1 MSNMSN
7 NAELV
12 SNSNDWN
19 KWIEEEIS
27 KKLIKYYE
35 YNQFYNIQEI
45 GSGSFGKIQLQRKI
59 DFHDNVI
66 RFYGVTTSIKET
78 QKKEYSLVIEY
89 AENGTLREYLKENFK
104 YLTWNDKFNLA
115 FQLVCAVSCLHNEG
129 IVHRDLNSKNVLI
142 HRNIVKLADFGL
154 SKRIEETYFQSKI
167 FGLIPY
173 NDPQSFNSSTSLY
186 VLNEKSDV
194 YSIGVLLWEISSGR
208 PPFSD
213 ELNYLGLVMKIFQGL
228 REKPI
233 LDTPE
238 EYIKI
243 YTDCWNIEPDNRPT
257 INQVVVKLK
266 AIMTKENIIIKDF
279 HLYDNNKDIQS
290 LNNQQ
295 PVNISESVYSLY
307 GVLSKFIQSFNMM
320 NTSMSSSNQFENSF
334 DTIVSDLINLNYDKF
349 NNLLLNSQNS
359 SNSLVLLGELNFL
372 GIGISINKQKAF
384 ELYQKAAY
392 LGNSFG
398 INSLGYCY
406 QNGIGTDIDKKKAF
420 ELYQKA
426 ADLGNSSGTN
436 SLGYCYRNGIG
447 TDIDKKKAFELYQK
461 AADLGNLSGI
471 YNLGYC
477 YQNGIGTD
485 IDKKKAFELYQK
497 PADLGNSSGINSLGY
512 CYRNGIGTDIDK
524 KKAFEL
530 YQKAADLGNS
540 SGIRYCYQNGIGTDI
555 DKKKAFELYQKAADL
570 GNSSGISN
578 LGDCYQY
585 GIDIDKKKAFELY
598 QKAADLRNL
607 SGTSNLGDCYENRT
621 GTDIDKKKAFNLYQK
636 AADLGNSSGINSLGH
651 CYLYRIGS
659 DINETTSFN
668 LTSSISRLALL
679 SQNSKKSINFK
690 QDASRGLLLNKHKI
704 ILTSFIKNGKWDI
717 SLYKGQPLVYTSID
731 DSSDICIN
739 FPIIEITYKDEL
751 KSKYF
756 RINSNGDEFFTRKIS
771 AGGRLFIKESS
782 SITRTPFDILKFYLF
797 CVYNLARYSIEVQS
811 NNLFTL
817 NLLQTMETLDGEEIN
832 THEKLTK
839 WVNNLHL
846 LQKTLDEEKP
856 NSHEELFNWMNN
868 LHQMKIIDVISYGN
882 IISVSNPQ
890 LEYRKLDDIV
900 SYDERLLG
908 IINFKE
914 KLNLKDWVGNAA
926 YDNLISW
933 TIDFHL
939 FRGLITN
946 QNYKTEVS
954 KKIAID
960 FIKIP
965 RVNISNKSCLKM
977 IRPSTKL
984 EFYLISNNIVL
995 SDSISSFPFIKWNVG
1010 KYEGFSYIL
1019 VKFEHYEI
1027 LLEEDNVKPAKE
1039 FEQVIEKALDSM
1051 KPLEELQ
1058 RVFDEFGHI
1067 FPQRITLGR
1076 SLKIILPNPSLNDTF
1091 ENTNDVNEIVKSLDK
1106 LDVPYLITQE
1116 GESIKKNNLT
1126 SWIVDTNDS
1135 LKVIEFD
1142 KIIPLYKILKVEQQE
1157 RINDILDKFN
1167 DLQNSRI
1174 IMTGITDLKDLE
1186 YLKDD
1191 LNNGLVNNISHYKR
1205 IDVELSLKDENYEV
1219 YGSVISENNTKLE
1232 EIYVNF
1238 GLYDFNG
1245 FYAIIKKL
1253 KEISIDITKCYIS
1266 WMIIGRPLQLSIFSP
1281 NNRKFQVHCIKNHFK
1296 LQSNQLNYR
1305 IETSFNL
1312 SEGYT
1317 IFAHAYHSST
1327 NHEPNNI
1334 IKLIKWSKNSI
1345 NFQIT
1350 NLSQLNLVDDF
1361 LTETENVINIELNI
1375 CILFNDYERL
1385 KIDNNEGRKGL
1396 LIGYTLTKKN
1406 FDESLKQSI

>member
-7 NAELV
+7 NAVLV

-19 KWIEEEIS
+19 KWIEEEMS

-45 GSGSFGKIQLQRKI
+45 GSGSFGKVYRANWKNSHKRYAIKTFYNINDAIGEAIVCEIQLQREI

-66 RFYGVTTSIKET
+66 RFYGVTTSIKE
-78 QKKEYSLVIEY
+78 YSLVIEY
-89 AENGTLREYLKENFK
+89 AENGTLRKYLKENFK

-142 HRNIVKLADFGL
+142 HRNTVKLADFGL
-154 SKRIEETYFQSKI
+154 SKRIGETYFQSKI

-173 NDPQSFNSSTSLY
+173 IDPQSFNSTTSLY

-233 LDTPE
+233 LDTPK

-243 YTDCWNIEPDNRPT
+243 YTECWNIEPDNRPT

-334 DTIVSDLINLNYDKF
+334 DTIVSDLINLNYDSIEIGKQKFLTYLNSRNITLQEF

-398 INSLGYCY
+398 INSLGDCY

-426 ADLGNSSGTN
+426 ADLGNSSG
-436 SLGYCYRNGIG
+436 
-447 TDIDKKKAFELYQK
+447 
-461 AADLGNLSGI
+461 
-471 YNLGYC
+471 
-477 YQNGIGTD
+477 
-485 IDKKKAFELYQK
+485 
-497 PADLGNSSGINSLGY
+497 IN
-512 CYRNGIGTDIDK
+512 
-524 KKAFEL
+524 
-530 YQKAADLGNS
+530 
-540 SGIRYCYQNGIGTDI
+540 RYCYQNGIGTDI

-607 SGTSNLGDCYENRT
+607 SGTSNLGDCYDNRT
-621 GTDIDKKKAFNLYQK
+621 GTDIDKKKAFKLYQK
-636 AADLGNSSGINSLGH
+636 AADLGNSSGINSLGY

-659 DINETTSFN
+659 DIDETTSFN

-731 DSSDICIN
+731 DSSNICIN

-839 WVNNLHL
+839 WVNNLYL

-882 IISVSNPQ
+882 IISISNPQ

-926 YDNLISW
+926 
-933 TIDFHL
+933 
-939 FRGLITN
+939 
-946 QNYKTEVS
+946 
-954 KKIAID
+954 
-960 FIKIP
+960 
-965 RVNISNKSCLKM
+965 
-977 IRPSTKL
+977 PSTKL

-995 SDSISSFPFIKWNVG
+995 SESISSFLFIKWNVG

-1058 RVFDEFGHI
+1058 
-1067 FPQRITLGR
+1067 L
-1076 SLKIILPNPSLNDTF
+1076 
-1091 ENTNDVNEIVKSLDK
+1091 KSLDK

>member
-1 MSNMSN
+1 
-7 NAELV
+7 
-12 SNSNDWN
+12 
-19 KWIEEEIS
+19 
-27 KKLIKYYE
+27 
-35 YNQFYNIQEI
+35 
-45 GSGSFGKIQLQRKI
+45 
-59 DFHDNVI
+59 
-66 RFYGVTTSIKET
+66 TT
-78 QKKEYSLVIEY
+78 YS
-89 AENGTLREYLKENFK
+89 
-104 YLTWNDKFNLA
+104 
-115 FQLVCAVSCLHNEG
+115 
-129 IVHRDLNSKNVLI
+129 
-142 HRNIVKLADFGL
+142 
-154 SKRIEETYFQSKI
+154 
-167 FGLIPY
+167 
-173 NDPQSFNSSTSLY
+173 
-186 VLNEKSDV
+186 
-194 YSIGVLLWEISSGR
+194 
-208 PPFSD
+208 
-213 ELNYLGLVMKIFQGL
+213 
-228 REKPI
+228 
-233 LDTPE
+233 
-238 EYIKI
+238 
-243 YTDCWNIEPDNRPT
+243 
-257 INQVVVKLK
+257 
-266 AIMTKENIIIKDF
+266 
-279 HLYDNNKDIQS
+279 
-290 LNNQQ
+290 
-295 PVNISESVYSLY
+295 
-307 GVLSKFIQSFNMM
+307 
-320 NTSMSSSNQFENSF
+320 
-334 DTIVSDLINLNYDKF
+334 
-349 NNLLLNSQNS
+349 
-359 SNSLVLLGELNFL
+359 
-372 GIGISINKQKAF
+372 
-384 ELYQKAAY
+384 
-392 LGNSFG
+392 
-398 INSLGYCY
+398 
-406 QNGIGTDIDKKKAF
+406 
-420 ELYQKA
+420 
-426 ADLGNSSGTN
+426 
-436 SLGYCYRNGIG
+436 
-447 TDIDKKKAFELYQK
+447 
-461 AADLGNLSGI
+461 GNLSGI
-471 YNLGYC
+471 
-477 YQNGIGTD
+477 
-485 IDKKKAFELYQK
+485 
-497 PADLGNSSGINSLGY
+497 SS
-512 CYRNGIGTDIDK
+512 
-524 KKAFEL
+524 
-530 YQKAADLGNS
+530 
-540 SGIRYCYQNGIGTDI
+540 
-555 DKKKAFELYQKAADL
+555 
-570 GNSSGISN
+570 
-578 LGDCYQY
+578 
-585 GIDIDKKKAFELY
+585 
-598 QKAADLRNL
+598 
-607 SGTSNLGDCYENRT
+607 LGDCYENRT
-621 GTDIDKKKAFNLYQK
+621 GTDIDKKKTLKLYQK
-636 AADLGNSSGINSLGH
+636 AADLGNSSGINSLGY
-651 CYLYRIGS
+651 CYLYKIGS
-659 DINETTSFN
+659 DIDETTSIN
-668 LTSSISRLALL
+668 LTPSISRLALL

-690 QDASRGLLLNKHKI
+690 QDAVQLSRGLLLNKHKI
-704 ILTSFIKNGKWDI
+704 ILGEQASFIKNGKWDI

-731 DSSDICIN
+731 YSSDICIN

-756 RINSNGDEFFTRKIS
+756 RINSNGDEFFTKKIS
-771 AGGRLFIKESS
+771 AGGRLFIKDSS
-782 SITRTPFDILKFYLF
+782 SVTRTQFDILKFYLF
-797 CVYNLARYSIEVQS
+797 CAYNLARYSIEVQS

-817 NLLQTMETLDGEEIN
+817 NLLQTMKTLDGEEIN
-832 THEKLTK
+832 THEKLNK
-839 WVNNLHL
+839 WMNNLYL

-868 LHQMKIIDVISYGN
+868 LHQMKIIDVISYDN
-882 IISVSNPQ
+882 IISVPNSQ
-890 LEYRKLDDIV
+890 LEYRKLDDIE

-914 KLNLKDWVGNAA
+914 KLNLKDWVGNVA

-939 FRGLITN
+939 FQGLITN

-965 RVNISNKSCLKM
+965 KVNISNKSCLKM

-995 SDSISSFPFIKWNVG
+995 SESISSFPFIKWNVG

-1058 RVFDEFGHI
+1058 RVFDELGHI

-1076 SLKIILPNPSLNDTF
+1076 SLKIILPNSSLNDTF
-1091 ENTNDVNEIVKSLDK
+1091 ESANDVNEIVKSLDK

-1116 GESIKKNNLT
+1116 GESIEKNNLT

-1142 KIIPLYKILKVEQQE
+1142 KVIPLYKILKVEQQE

-1266 WMIIGRPLQLSIFSP
+1266 WMIIGKPLQLSIFSP
-1281 NNRKFQVHCIKNHFK
+1281 NNREFQVHCIKNLIK
-1296 LQSNQLNYR
+1296 LQSYQLNYR

-1361 LTETENVINIELNI
+1361 LTETENIINIELNI
-1375 CILFNDYERL
+1375 CILFNDYEKL
-1385 KIDNNEGRKGL
+1385 KIDNNEGRKSL
-1396 LIGYTLTKKN
+1396 LIGYTLTKEN